1 MGSKRAIE
9 EATGHAA
16 VAEFAANAAEI
27 ERAAKYGTEA
37 SDLQVALHEVIG
49 HGSGRLTDRVSGGA
63 QPFLKEYFSTL
74 EEGRADLMALWNVW
88 DPKLKELGVSNQ
100 EEVAEAMYDTAALVA
115 LQQLRRVPHGDTIE
129 EDHER
134 DRQLIAHYIADKVPG
149 SIEQFNRDGKT
160 YVRVADYQKM
170 RQGVGMLLAELM
182 RIKAEGDYNAIKA
195 LVDQYGVHFD
205 TGLRDQVLARYQKL
219 NLPTYFAGVNAHL
232 VPSFGKNGE
241 VEKVDIKY
249 LQDPVRQY
257 LDYGAMYDKGLA
269 P

>member
-1 MGSKRAIE
+1 
-9 EATGHAA
+9 
-16 VAEFAANAAEI
+16 
-27 ERAAKYGTEA
+27 
-37 SDLQVALHEVIG
+37 
-49 HGSGRLTDRVSGGA
+49 
-63 QPFLKEYFSTL
+63 
-74 EEGRADLMALWNVW
+74 
-88 DPKLKELGVSNQ
+88 
-100 EEVAEAMYDTAALVA
+100 
-115 LQQLRRVPHGDTIE
+115 
-129 EDHER
+129 
-134 DRQLIAHYIADKVPG
+134 
-149 SIEQFNRDGKT
+149 
-160 YVRVADYQKM
+160 VADYQKM